1 MPGFSVT
8 MTRLFRTV
16 LATAALCWRFESSF
30 GNLLVRPAALALD
43 TSPMRT
49 NAASAPVVNARRVRL
64 IGMEAKLSEINE
76 LQTNNARGDMASPDE
91 LDDSI
96 TIPRN
101 CLKSHKKA
109 AK

>member
-8 MTRLFRTV
+8 MTRLFRTA

-43 TSPMRT
+43 TSPART
-49 NAASAPVVNARRVRL
+49 SAASTPVVSARRVRL
-64 IGMEAKLSEINE
+64 MGMEAKLNEVNE
-76 LQTNNARGDMASPDE
+76 LPATIARGDMASPDE

-96 TIPRN
+96 TIRWK
-101 CLKSHKKA
+101 LSKES
-109 AK
+109 

>member
-8 MTRLFRTV
+8 VTRLFRTA

-49 NAASAPVVNARRVRL
+49 SVASTPAVNARRVRL
-64 IGMEAKLSEINE
+64 TGMEAKLSKIKE
-76 LQTNNARGDMASPDE
+76 LPTNNARGDMASPDE

-96 TIPRN
+96 TIPHD